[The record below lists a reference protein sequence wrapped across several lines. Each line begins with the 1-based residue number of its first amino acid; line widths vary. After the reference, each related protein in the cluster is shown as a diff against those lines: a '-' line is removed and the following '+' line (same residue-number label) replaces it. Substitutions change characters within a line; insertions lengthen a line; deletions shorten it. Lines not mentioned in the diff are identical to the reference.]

1 MASHLTGDPRRNRR
15 KFRQCAR
22 CMHRLRH
29 QAHAPGNA
37 NAPDRL
43 EARFAAGSKSFVQGF
58 ASDAGIF
65 GGSGVDPQLWKE
77 EWKKLDFAGIKKTW
91 LKE

>member
-1 MASHLTGDPRRNRR
+1 
-15 KFRQCAR
+15 
-22 CMHRLRH
+22 MHRLRH

-65 GGSGVDPQLWKE
+65 GGSGVATLPLSGD
-77 EWKKLDFAGIKKTW
+77 AGDGAVQIGAAV
-91 LKE
+91 ENGV